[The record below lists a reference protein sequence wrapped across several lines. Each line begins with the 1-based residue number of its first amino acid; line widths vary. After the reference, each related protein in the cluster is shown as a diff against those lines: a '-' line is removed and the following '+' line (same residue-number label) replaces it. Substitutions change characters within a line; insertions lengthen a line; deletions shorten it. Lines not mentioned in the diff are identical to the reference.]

1 MVSATQS
8 TLGGGTDAFV
18 SEFNSAGSLVFSTYL
33 GGSLNEDTQSLGGI
47 AVDSAGANVYVT
59 GNTTSTDFPTVAPEQ
74 KNAGGTG
81 DAFVAKISLSGT
93 TTANFTVT
101 NGALSATSGNPGVS
115 ATSTITV
122 TSVNGFSG
130 AVALACTIAPVV
142 SKGPSCGL
150 SSSSVTPAANA
161 TATSTLTVS
170 TTAASAMLKL
180 ERPADRRSL
189 GVFYAL
195 LMPIFGITLLG
206 AGLGT
211 NGSSRRKLFGFL
223 MLALMLAGLLLMP
236 ACGGSN
242 SGGGGGGGSTGTPAG
257 TYTITVT
264 GSSGGATVTGSPAL
278 ALTIN

>member
-1 MVSATQS
+1 MNS
-8 TLGGGTDAFV
+8 
-18 SEFNSAGSLVFSTYL
+18 FNS
-33 GGSLNEDTQSLGGI
+33 
-47 AVDSAGANVYVT
+47 
-59 GNTTSTDFPTVAPEQ
+59 
-74 KNAGGTG
+74 
-81 DAFVAKISLSGT
+81 
-93 TTANFTVT
+93 
-101 NGALSATSGNPGVS
+101 
-115 ATSTITV
+115 
-122 TSVNGFSG
+122 
-130 AVALACTIAPVV
+130 AVALACTVSPVV
-142 SKGPSCGL
+142 SKGPTCGL
-150 SSSSVTPAANA
+150 SPSSVTPAVNA

-180 ERPADRRSL
+180 ERPAGRRSL

-195 LMPIFGITLLG
+195 LMPIFGITFMG

-211 NGSSRRKLFGFL
+211 NGSFRRKLFGFL
-223 MLALMLAGLLLMP
+223 MLALMLTGLLLMP